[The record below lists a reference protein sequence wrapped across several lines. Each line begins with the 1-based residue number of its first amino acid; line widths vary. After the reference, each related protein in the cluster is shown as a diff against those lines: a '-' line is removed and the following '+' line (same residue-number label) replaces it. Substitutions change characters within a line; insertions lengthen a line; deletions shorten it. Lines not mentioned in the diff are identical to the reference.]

1 VKLRPLLLA
10 GLLLVPVPAMGTDPG
25 PPVLSD
31 LSLAVLSP
39 VVRPIL
45 EEAYAAEGR
54 GELERAASRYRLV
67 IHKDSTVVP
76 AVLGLARVLEAAGD
90 LEGAD
95 KALASLAHEA
105 EVVFA
110 RAWLLEERDP
120 ETALQLYARLETL
133 ALGHSEPYLRQALLL
148 AESDPVEAREK
159 LDVWWEM
166 EGGVPHEDAVLAVA
180 LGLKADGELEG
191 ALELLDSRKQAWP
204 DGEEPEALAGL
215 RDRIGVEREA
225 LRLAA
230 GGMVPLT
237 SVQAAALARARKVFN
252 RGGNERALEA
262 LRELLGEAPR
272 NAELWATIGDVHR
285 SRGAVEEAE
294 RAYVAA
300 TTLAP
305 EEARYH
311 ANLGTLLAERYGGR
325 RHREAIAELGA
336 ALAQKSSWAEIH
348 FRLANVQCEAGRF
361 EDAAE
366 SLRAYLTLEPGGAH
380 ATEASELLEDLE
392 RTRPVTAV
400 LPASPELDSDVPDP
414 ARLVYRVARVYR
426 GRGEK
431 ERARVEAMKAL
442 ELAPSYLDA
451 LMLLAAMDLEDG
463 DQVSAAQRYRRCF
476 ELAPHDPGLLLTLG
490 DLERAAGQVEAAQ
503 RYFRGAAEAGAPEAF
518 YRLADMAAERGDLRE
533 ARRLIDS
540 YFEVSTGG
548 LAHEP
553 ALALQA
559 RVQRQL
565 RLVRWGVGGGLAL
578 VFALAGAW
586 LLRRRTGSSL
596 QVLLARKPASYHE
609 VARLLSAIRHE
620 VLKHNTNLLASVADR
635 LEDGDTQAALYAAE
649 RLYGEGDEVGVIRR
663 FEGYIDELE
672 AVGRPELRLNLRVR
686 DPVLAPMHRAM
697 RRLKGL
703 ERSLRRP
710 HRASGRLPDQL
721 RLLSRQ
727 LNDEGYTAIGRLIQD
742 VSVQRVDLPL
752 LEAVYRRV
760 AEEPSLEGQAPPV
773 LEIEGQDLSVPV
785 RIFRKDFE
793 DVAANLLRN
802 AVFALIEELP
812 LGERRVGLALVEEMD
827 PVTGLETLAL
837 RFRDNAPRPLTDA
850 ILRGRRIEQGLG
862 LAADLLARHQGVMNV
877 ETGASERR
885 GGWTKAVVVRL
896 PRAELAYEEEQT

>member
-1 VKLRPLLLA
+1 
-10 GLLLVPVPAMGTDPG
+10 M
-25 PPVLSD
+25 
-31 LSLAVLSP
+31 
-39 VVRPIL
+39 
-45 EEAYAAEGR
+45 
-54 GELERAASRYRLV
+54 

-620 VLKHNTNLLASVADR
+620 VLKHNTNLLASVALAFGAD
-635 LEDGDTQAALYAAE
+635 DVV
-649 RLYGEGDEVGVIRR
+649 GETVP
-663 FEGYIDELE
+663 IDISDQIDIDPE
-672 AVGRPELRLNLRVR
+672 AVVDSRSPEDVPIVNVGRCLGGVAPDRSGGAFAVVVIPCHDLPEVLNFLECRGRRRGRRGVLPEGGRRGITPVHIVGTRVANGLPFEWKGGGNAGLSLKR
-686 DPVLAPMHRAM
+686 GQIQRSRIRSWVDNDICPSPVLAP
-697 RRLKGL
+697 L
-703 ERSLRRP
+703 ERDN
-710 HRASGRLPDQL
+710 HRVPPGHARIRGIDRYRLP
-721 RLLSRQ
+721 
-727 LNDEGYTAIGRLIQD
+727 EFM
-742 VSVQRVDLPL
+742 
-752 LEAVYRRV
+752 E
-760 AEEPSLEGQAPPV
+760 
-773 LEIEGQDLSVPV
+773 PV
-785 RIFRKDFE
+785 RSD
-793 DVAANLLRN
+793 
-802 AVFALIEELP
+802 P
-812 LGERRVGLALVEEMD
+812 LVTVHLVGLGVE
-827 PVTGLETLAL
+827 PNLFTLAN
-837 RFRDNAPRPLTDA
+837 RTR
-850 ILRGRRIEQGLG
+850 
-862 LAADLLARHQGVMNV
+862 
-877 ETGASERR
+877 
-885 GGWTKAVVVRL
+885 VVCVG
-896 PRAELAYEEEQT
+896 